1 MKKDLSLK
9 KTALRRELWTG
20 MLLLVVAALTLE
32 ATSLIQYYFAQK
44 SITEIASKRAEDNL
58 ENAKVDILNIL
69 NQVETAINNDIWM
82 VRACI
87 PIRDTIWKVAEHIV
101 KENPAIVGSTVAFV
115 PGYYKDRPLFSPY
128 SLKNTETGEITHKS
142 LAYEEY
148 DYPSKQ
154 WFTEGLTHEDGF
166 WSEPYLDVGGG
177 DIMMTTFSMPVRDYE
192 GTIAAVVTADISLGW
207 LKSIFDDV
215 IIYPESF
222 SMLFSREGK
231 IMISPVETLV
241 MHNTIQEVSKQF
253 KDTAAMKDFTEAVL
267 SGKSGNL
274 KVHGGK
280 SFSHVYFAPIERTG
294 WSMSIVIPND
304 QIMGDIRK
312 HNRMVWLFQFV
323 GLLMLL
329 LILLSAHR
337 NQKKYKK
344 LSENEERM
352 EQDLVIA
359 REIQMAM
366 IPKTFPPFPER
377 KDIDLA
383 AKIVPAKEVGGDLY
397 DYFIKDEHL
406 YFCIGDVSG
415 KGVPASLVMAMTRS
429 LFRAVSVHEKSPR
442 HIVNAM
448 NESLTDMNEQN
459 FFVTFFCGVLDLSNG
474 HLRYCNAGHNTPIIL
489 TDTVKKLPI
498 VSNLPLGIIPD
509 FDYQE
514 QDTNI
519 IYDDAMFLYT
529 DGVTEAENV
538 DHRLYGEKRMEDILH
553 IRRSPQDHLKAVY
566 DSVDVFVGEAPQ
578 SDDLTMLFIHFTNEA
593 LKNPSQWR
601 LTLRNDIGQ
610 IDRLTE
616 FIEMIAQKINLDP
629 ELAMSINLALEEAV
643 TNVISYA
650 YPEGTEGE
658 IKVDAIA
665 RKDSLR
671 FTISDFGQE
680 FDPTATPE
688 VDTSLALED
697 RPIGGLGIHLVRK
710 IMDRVSYKRQDDMN
724 ILTLTKTIREDNGS
738 KN

>member
-1 MKKDLSLK
+1 MDRKQ
-9 KTALRRELWTG
+9 R
-20 MLLLVVAALTLE
+20 
-32 ATSLIQYYFAQK
+32 
-44 SITEIASKRAEDNL
+44 EDNRDKY
-58 ENAKVDILNIL
+58 KVNYC
-69 NQVETAINNDIWM
+69 N
-82 VRACI
+82 
-87 PIRDTIWKVAEHIV
+87 
-101 KENPAIVGSTVAFV
+101 
-115 PGYYKDRPLFSPY
+115 Y
-128 SLKNTETGEITHKS
+128 
-142 LAYEEY
+142 
-148 DYPSKQ
+148 
-154 WFTEGLTHEDGF
+154 
-166 WSEPYLDVGGG
+166 
-177 DIMMTTFSMPVRDYE
+177 
-192 GTIAAVVTADISLGW
+192 
-207 LKSIFDDV
+207 
-215 IIYPESF
+215 
-222 SMLFSREGK
+222 
-231 IMISPVETLV
+231 
-241 MHNTIQEVSKQF
+241 
-253 KDTAAMKDFTEAVL
+253 
-267 SGKSGNL
+267 
-274 KVHGGK
+274 
-280 SFSHVYFAPIERTG
+280 
-294 WSMSIVIPND
+294 ND
-304 QIMGDIRK
+304 Q
-312 HNRMVWLFQFV
+312 V
-323 GLLMLL
+323 
-329 LILLSAHR
+329 
-337 NQKKYKK
+337 
-344 LSENEERM
+344 
-352 EQDLVIA
+352 
-359 REIQMAM
+359 
-366 IPKTFPPFPER
+366 TF
-377 KDIDLA
+377 IDLA

-658 IKVDAIA
+658 IKVDAIV

-738 KN
+738 NN

>member
-1 MKKDLSLK
+1 MQLQSACQNAKK
-9 KTALRRELWTG
+9 R
-20 MLLLVVAALTLE
+20 
-32 ATSLIQYYFAQK
+32 YFAQK

-128 SLKNTETGEITHKS
+128 SFKNTETGEITHKS

-148 DYPSKQ
+148 DYPTKQ

-241 MHNTIQEVSKQF
+241 MHNTIQEVSVLRVEPGDMIDVRLPDGSMQQMTVAKINQTE
-253 KDTAAMKDFTEAVL
+253 KSLMLQCAGKRSDEKSDTALDK
-267 SGKSGNL
+267 KN
-274 KVHGGK
+274 
-280 SFSHVYFAPIERTG
+280 APVPQEI
-294 WSMSIVIPND
+294 
-304 QIMGDIRK
+304 
-312 HNRMVWLFQFV
+312 WLFQFV

-329 LILLSAHR
+329 LILLAAHR
-337 NQKKYKK
+337 NQKKYKT

-359 REIQMAM
+359 REIQMSM

-658 IKVDAIA
+658 VKVDAIA